1 MKSIAE
7 RSIAVNEDIKKAIE
21 EMIKNRKDEL
31 DRDTIRILEDDSI
44 ALEEKIIH
52 PVVRSLEL
60 LSLVRFY
67 LNDEKVDKVDGYY
80 EFEAI
85 KKAVNE
91 AYILMGTSFELHSR
105 TH

>member
-1 MKSIAE
+1 MN
-7 RSIAVNEDIKKAIE
+7 SIAVNEDIKKGIE
-21 EMIKNRKDEL
+21 EMIKKRKSEL
-31 DRDTIRILEDDSI
+31 DRETIRILEDDSI
-44 ALEEKIIH
+44 AVEEKIIH

-60 LSLVRFY
+60 LSLVKFY

-85 KKAVNE
+85 KTAINE
-91 AYILMGTSFELHSR
+91 VYTLLGTSFELHTR